1 MKRSE
6 TPAIERPEPTWNTT
20 ELLARRVAAT
30 PDRPLFAVPDN
41 GGWKDITAG
50 QFNEEVRALA
60 KGFIAQG
67 LEPGERVAFIAQ
79 TSYQWTL
86 VDFALWTAGL
96 VMVPVYETSSAA
108 QLEWMM
114 QDSGAVA
121 IITELPTHTATADSI
136 ADAVPQLRFR
146 AELHNDAIASL
157 MQQGESI
164 ADEEVER
171 RRTLAKGDDMATLIY
186 TSGSTGRPKGVV
198 LTHANF
204 VDLSRNTAHTLEDL
218 IKGDSSTLLFI
229 TLAHVFARLISVLCV
244 HGGVKVGHQPNTAKL
259 VESLA
264 SFKPTFLLAVPRVFE
279 KVYNAAEQ
287 KADAA
292 GTGNLF
298 RRAARVGIAYSRSLD
313 KGKTPFGLKLQY
325 TFYNKLVFSKIR
337 DAMGGR
343 VVHAVSGSAPLG
355 NHLGHFYR
363 AIGVIILEGY
373 GLTETTAPISVNVP
387 SHSKVG
393 TVGPPLP
400 GCSVAVDSDGE
411 ILAKGVNIFREYWN
425 NPEATRNAFT
435 EDGWFRTGDLGQ
447 LDDDGYLTV
456 TGRKK
461 ELIVTAGGKNVS
473 PATLEDPI
481 NSDPI
486 IGHCVVVGDKK
497 PFIAAMM
504 TLDPAMLTNWL
515 ENQGE
520 DPTMSLAEA
529 AQNPRVLAHIQH
541 TIDRANTRVSR
552 AESIRKFVVLDQEF
566 SEDDG
571 TLTPKLSIRRHVI
584 LEKYAGVIDGIYNVA
599 PPTRGISLK

>member
-30 PDRPLFAVPDN
+30 PDRPLFAVPEH
-41 GGWKDITAG
+41 GGWRDITARE
-50 QFNEEVRALA
+50 FDREVRALA
-60 KGFIAQG
+60 KGFIAAG
-67 LEPGERVAFIAQ
+67 LEPGERVAFIGQ
-79 TSYQWTL
+79 TSYEWSL

-114 QDSGAVA
+114 QDSGAVG
-121 IITELPTHTATADSI
+121 IITELPNHTATADAI
-136 ADAVPQLRFR
+136 AASVPELRFR
-146 AELHNDAIASL
+146 AQLHDGAIASL
-157 MQQGESI
+157 KEQGAHVS
-164 ADEEVER
+164 DEDVETR
-171 RRTLAKGDDMATLIY
+171 RRLAKGDDMATLIY

-198 LTHANF
+198 LTHSNF
-204 VDLSRNTAHTLEDL
+204 VELSRNTAHTLKDL
-218 IKGDSSTLLFI
+218 IEGDSSTLLFI

-244 HGGVKVGHQPNTAKL
+244 HGGVKVGHQPNTAAL
-259 VESLA
+259 VESL
-264 SFKPTFLLAVPRVFE
+264 STFKPTFLLAVPRVFE

-287 KADAA
+287 KANAA
-292 GTGNLF
+292 GTGKLF
-298 RRAARVGIAYSRSLD
+298 RRATRVGIAYSRSLD
-313 KGKTPFGLKLQY
+313 TGKTPLGLKLQY
-325 TFYNKLVFSKIR
+325 AFYDKLVFSKIR
-337 DAMGGR
+337 SAMGGR

-387 SHSKVG
+387 TNSKIG

-400 GCSVAVDSDGE
+400 GCAFATDTDGE
-411 ILAKGVNIFREYWN
+411 ILTKGINVFREYWN
-425 NPEATRNAFT
+425 NPEGTRDAFT
-435 EDGWFRTGDLGQ
+435 EDGWFRTGDLGKI
-447 LDDDGYLTV
+447 DEDGYLTV

-486 IGHCVVVGDKK
+486 IGHCVVVGDQK
-497 PFIAAMM
+497 PFIAAIM

-515 ENQGE
+515 EHQGE

-552 AESIRKFVVLDQEF
+552 AESIRKFVVLDKEF

-584 LEKYAGVIDGIYNVA
+584 LEKYAAVIDGMYNVA